1 MRVFISTSFA
11 LIMCINLSYG
21 QNEKIIINEFMFDPV
36 PSYGLPEIEYVEILN
51 ISDETFY
58 ISGWELNGYK
68 IPEFKIMPGQFIVL
82 CRSSEIHLIDT
93 GIEALGLERWDVLN
107 NTGQTIFLTD
117 NKLNTID
124 SVTYDNTWISDKEK
138 SAGGW
143 ALELI
148 NPYNPCSGKNN
159 WAVSENL
166 NGGTPGFNNSVFNI
180 SPDNIPP
187 EIINSATLDDR
198 ILQIR
203 FSELIDFNDRDHLT
217 AFEFPVEN
225 IECELAISGYTDV
238 QHLIFPEPLQP
249 GKTYLLMVK
258 DLADC
263 WGNSLR
269 DTTLYFGIGI
279 EPEFNDV
286 LITEILA
293 DETPSVGLPES
304 EYLEILNATDQ
315 LLSICNSFIFTRSE
329 LYPLPDHDLFPGEYY
344 ILIPRSKRELFI
356 NYSNTI
362 LMERFPKLNNDGK
375 DLAIYN
381 LKNGTIF
388 SISYDKSWYKYI
400 DKSNGG
406 YSIEMIDILNPC
418 GDLQNWTASVSAHGG
433 TPGYINSVN
442 NVNPDLTRP
451 GILSAHAFEEE
462 LIVVRFDEK
471 LHAGCFQDLDVFVND
486 HIMTGQWVFDTI
498 DFNTLEISVK
508 DNPAINLSYELS
520 LNGIRDCA
528 GNFMNEGSNTIQVTV
543 PGDPSIGDV
552 IINEILFNPKPGG
565 VDWIELYNRSEK
577 HLNMKSWYLTGEE
590 FPSKEQKYL
599 ISNDHFLLEPY
610 SFLVLTE
617 DIDKVTR
624 DFSNTDSK
632 YCLEIA
638 DLPALPDK
646 GGYISLWT
654 LDDIKLEDI
663 YFSDEQHNLLLKETE
678 GISLERVSPDFP
690 ADDSENWHSASSNS
704 GYGTPTQL
712 NSQFRNAEVKTYHIG
727 LYPKVISPDQDGL
740 DDILHIFIDLQ
751 KTGYLAN
758 IYIFNIGGTLSKN
771 LGRGRLLGAK
781 EDITWD
787 GITDSGYTA
796 VPGHYI
802 LLMELFH
809 PDGDMVKEKRNFVIG
824 YKF

>member
-21 QNEKIIINEFMFDPV
+21 QIRNIVINEFMFDPV

-51 ISDETFY
+51 ISDEPFY
-58 ISGWELNGYK
+58 ISGWGLNGHI
-68 IPEFKIMPGQFIVL
+68 IPEFMIMPGQFLVL
-82 CRSSEIHLIDT
+82 CKSSEIHLIHP

-107 NTGQTIFLTD
+107 NTGQTISLTD
-117 NKLNTID
+117 NNLNTID
-124 SVTYDNTWISDKEK
+124 SVTYDGTWIPDKEK
-138 SAGGW
+138 SPGGW

-148 NPYNPCSGKNN
+148 NPYHPCSGKNN

-180 SPDNIPP
+180 TPDNTPP
-187 EIINSATLDDR
+187 EIINSATLDDG

-203 FSELIDFNDRDHLT
+203 FSELVDFNDTDHLT
-217 AFEFPVEN
+217 AFEFPDEN
-225 IECELAISGYTDV
+225 IEPELAISGYTDV
-238 QHLIFPEPLQP
+238 QHLILPEPLQP
-249 GKTYLLMVK
+249 GKTYQLMVK

-263 WGNSLR
+263 WGNSIR
-269 DTTLYFGIGI
+269 DTTLHFGIGI

-293 DETPSVGLPES
+293 DEIPSVGLPES
-304 EYLEILNATDQ
+304 EYLEILNDTDQ
-315 LLSICNSFIFTRSE
+315 LLSIGNSFIFTRSE
-329 LYPLPDHDLFPGEYY
+329 LYPLPEHDLFPGDYY
-344 ILIPRSKRELFI
+344 LLIPKSKEKLFE

-362 LMERFPKLNNDGK
+362 LMERFPILNNDGK

-381 LKNGTIF
+381 RKNGTIF

-406 YSIEMIDILNPC
+406 YSIEMIDIRNPC
-418 GDLQNWTASVSAHGG
+418 GDLKNWTASVSAYGG
-433 TPGYINSVN
+433 TPGYLNSVN
-442 NVNPDLTRP
+442 NDNPDLTRP
-451 GILSAHAFEEE
+451 GILSAQALEEE

-471 LHAGCFQDLDVFVND
+471 LHADCFQDLDVFVND
-486 HIMTGQWVFDTI
+486 HIMTGLWIYDTI
-498 DFNTLEISVK
+498 DFNSLEISVK

-528 GNFMNEGSNTIQVTV
+528 GNFMNEGNSRIQVTV
-543 PGDPSIGDV
+543 PGKPSIGDI
-552 IINEILFNPKPGG
+552 IINEILFNPNPGG
-565 VDWIELYNRSEK
+565 VDWIELYNRTEK
-577 HLNMKSWYLTGEE
+577 YLDMKDWYLAGEE
-590 FPSKEQKYL
+590 FPSGEQKHF
-599 ISNDHFLLEPY
+599 ISEDHFLMEPY

-617 DIDKVTR
+617 DTDILIR
-624 DFSNTDSK
+624 DYPDTDRK
-632 YCLEIA
+632 YCLEIT

-646 GGYISLWT
+646 GGYIALWT
-654 LDDIKLEDI
+654 SDSIKLEEL
-663 YFSDEQHNLLLKETE
+663 YFSEDQHNLLLKETE

-690 ADDSENWHSASSNS
+690 SDAPENWHSASSNS
-704 GYGTPTQL
+704 GYGTPTQI
-712 NSQFRNAEVKTYHIG
+712 NSQFRNAAVNTYRIG

-758 IYIFNIGGTLSKN
+758 IYIFNLSGALLKK
-771 LGRGRLLGAK
+771 LARGKLLGAK

-787 GITDSGYTA
+787 GNTDKGYTA
-796 VPGHYI
+796 GPGHYI

-809 PDGDMVKEKRNFVIG
+809 PDGDMIKEKKNFVVAR
-824 YKF
+824 KF